1 MQKKS
6 NQLLSSTILILSQVT
21 WGLCL
26 QFVFALLILRWP
38 PGKAVFDCIG
48 TKIDRFLG
56 FTNEGSGF
64 VFGYLVHQNI
74 FNTDVLNNN
83 SIAFN
88 VTSEINSK
96 KAVPS
101 VVVFSALSVIYFFS
115 FMVNILFHYGIVQW
129 FTLKIGWILKTT
141 IGTSVVE
148 SMNAASNIFLGQ
160 AMAPLLIKVL

>member
-1 MQKKS
+1 M
-6 NQLLSSTILILSQVT
+6 
-21 WGLCL
+21 
-26 QFVFALLILRWP
+26 
-38 PGKAVFDCIG
+38 
-48 TKIDRFLG
+48 G
-56 FTNEGSGF
+56 FTNQGSGF
-64 VFGYLVHQNI
+64 VFGYLVHQKI
-74 FNTDVLNNN
+74 FNTAVLDNN

-96 KAVPS
+96 KAVPG

-160 AMAPLLIKVL
+160 AMAPLLIKVNIIVCVVQYHVLFGIFFHMMVEISFFLSVLIIIYFLTLYL

>member
-1 MQKKS
+1 M
-6 NQLLSSTILILSQVT
+6 
-21 WGLCL
+21 
-26 QFVFALLILRWP
+26 
-38 PGKAVFDCIG
+38 
-48 TKIDRFLG
+48 G
-56 FTNEGSGF
+56 FTNQGSGF
-64 VFGYLVHQNI
+64 VFGYLVHQKI
-74 FNTDVLNNN
+74 FNTAVLDNN

-96 KAVPS
+96 KAVPG

-129 FTLKIGWILKTT
+129 FTLKIGWILKIT

-160 AMAPLLIKVL
+160 AMAPLLIKVNIIVYVVQYHVLFAICFHMVVISFFF

>member
-1 MQKKS
+1 M
-6 NQLLSSTILILSQVT
+6 
-21 WGLCL
+21 
-26 QFVFALLILRWP
+26 
-38 PGKAVFDCIG
+38 FDCIG

-96 KAVPS
+96 KAVPG

-129 FTLKIGWILKTT
+129 FTLKIGWILKIT

-160 AMAPLLIKVL
+160 AMAPLLIKVNIIVYVVQYHVLFAILFPMVVISFSFKVFL

>member
-1 MQKKS
+1 M
-6 NQLLSSTILILSQVT
+6 
-21 WGLCL
+21 
-26 QFVFALLILRWP
+26 
-38 PGKAVFDCIG
+38 FDCIG

-160 AMAPLLIKVL
+160 AMAPLLIKVNIIVCVVQDHVLFVIFFHMVVISFFLSVLIIIYFLTLYL